1 MTSRRHNCHGLLP
14 QAGTTTAAHGGVT
27 LLEIVMAVFIVA
39 IALIPILYTVQYG
52 NKSTVKINNY
62 AEVAKLAQGLIEECK
77 HVPFWRYRD
86 NYQGLARD
94 TWEVVNQNYYP
105 KTYEAIEKF
114 KAVLK
119 SLDLKADL
127 KLVKKDDLIRE
138 VWIRVH
144 ATWKEGDGTTE
155 QAPRELRL
163 ANAIRNPEAD

>member
-1 MTSRRHNCHGLLP
+1 MPSGP
-14 QAGTTTAAHGGVT
+14 QRNSLHADGSLARVKGVT
-27 LLEIVMAVFIVA
+27 LIEIVIAVFIVA

-52 NKSTVKINNY
+52 NKSTVKVNNY

-105 KTYEAIEKF
+105 KTYAAIDQF
-114 KAVLK
+114 KTVLK
-119 SLDLKADL
+119 SLDLKAEL
-127 KLVKKDDLIRE
+127 KIVKNNDLIRE

-144 ATWKEGDGTTE
+144 ATWKEGDGTTD
-155 QAPRELRL
+155 QTPRELRL